1 MSNVSSSS
9 RFEAAVEALA
19 GLPGVGKRTAMRLA
33 LFIMKQDE
41 DWVKNFGESVIRM
54 RTEMRFCTVCHNMSD
69 SDLCNVCLD
78 SRRDAELL
86 CVVEDIRDVMAI
98 EATGQFRGVYHVL
111 GGRISPMEGIGP
123 AELTIN
129 SLLDRMKSGSFR
141 ELIFALSP
149 TPEGDTTAFFLY
161 RKLEAFQIPVSTL
174 ARGIGMGEELQYA
187 DELTL
192 ARSIV
197 QRHPFEQQTGSAI
210 R

>member
-1 MSNVSSSS
+1 MSNVSASS
-9 RFEAAVEALA
+9 RFEAAVDALA

-33 LFIMKQDE
+33 LFLLRQDE
-41 DWVKNFGESVIRM
+41 QWVRNFGESVVAM
-54 RTEMRFCTVCHNMSD
+54 RTEMRFCKTCHNMAD
-69 SDLCNVCLD
+69 SDYCQVCLD
-78 SRRDAELL
+78 VHRDQHLL
-86 CVVEDIRDVMAI
+86 CIVEDIRDVMAI
-98 EATGQFRGVYHVL
+98 EATGQFKGLYHVL

-123 AELTIN
+123 AELHIN
-129 SLLDRMKSGSFR
+129 SLVERMNEGKFR

-161 RKLEAFQIPVSTL
+161 RKLERFQIPVSTL

-192 ARSIV
+192 ARSIL
-197 QRHPFEQQTGSAI
+197 QRHPFEQQTGSPT